1 MLLDKIRETL
11 RITHNKLDN
20 EIQDMIEACKNDM
33 IISGISK
40 IDEEDPLVLQAIKV
54 YCKREYES
62 DMNKRDRYDLAY
74 DNIIKHMGLTKEY
87 GYDVPFVSN
96 NKYEELSKRLDSVD
110 NTVESVSES
119 VKQLETDTFDTFSQT
134 IGVIDSVVDKLS
146 NSPGEVTKND

>member
-20 EIQDMIEACKNDM
+20 EIQDMIDACKNDM

-96 NKYEELSKRLDSVD
+96 NKYEELSKNLEELKKQEYEIKKSIDTKSLEYVD
-110 NTVESVSES
+110 LLII
-119 VKQLETDTFDTFSQT
+119 K
-134 IGVIDSVVDKLS
+134 DKLW
-146 NSPGEVTKND
+146 NV

>member
-20 EIQDMIEACKNDM
+20 EIQDMIDACKNDM

-74 DNIIKHMGLTKEY
+74 DSIIKHMGLTKEY

-96 NKYEELSKRLDSVD
+96 NKYEELSKRID
-110 NTVESVSES
+110 TVSES

-134 IGVIDSVVDKLS
+134 IDVIDSVVDKLS

>member
-20 EIQDMIEACKNDM
+20 EIQDMIDACKNDM

-96 NKYEELSKRLDSVD
+96 NKYEELSKRID
-110 NTVESVSES
+110 TVSES

>member
-20 EIQDMIEACKNDM
+20 EIQDMIDACKNDM

-74 DNIIKHMGLTKEY
+74 DSIIKHMGLTKEY
-87 GYDVPFVSN
+87 GDNVPFVSN
-96 NKYEELSKRLDSVD
+96 NKYEELSKRID
-110 NTVESVSES
+110 TVSES

>member
-20 EIQDMIEACKNDM
+20 EIQDMIDACKNDM

-87 GYDVPFVSN
+87 GYDVQFVSN
-96 NKYEELSKRLDSVD
+96 NKYEELSKRID
-110 NTVESVSES
+110 TVSES

>member
-20 EIQDMIEACKNDM
+20 EIQDMIDACKNDM

-87 GYDVPFVSN
+87 GDNVPFVSN

-110 NTVESVSES
+110 NTVEAVSES

-134 IGVIDSVVDKLS
+134 IGVIDSAVDKLS

>member
-20 EIQDMIEACKNDM
+20 EIQDMIDACKNDM

-62 DMNKRDRYDLAY
+62 DINKRDRYDLAY

-96 NKYEELSKRLDSVD
+96 NKYEELSKRID
-110 NTVESVSES
+110 TVSES
-119 VKQLETDTFDTFSQT
+119 VKQLETDTFDTFDRT
-134 IGVIDSVVDKLS
+134 ADAIDSVVDKLS
-146 NSPGEVTKND
+146 NSPGGVTKND

>member
-20 EIQDMIEACKNDM
+20 EIQDMIDACKNDM

-96 NKYEELSKRLDSVD
+96 NKYEELSKRID
-110 NTVESVSES
+110 TVSES
-119 VKQLETDTFDTFSQT
+119 VKQLETDTFDTFDRT
-134 IGVIDSVVDKLS
+134 TDAIDSVVYKLS
-146 NSPGEVTKND
+146 NSPGEVTKNA

>member
-20 EIQDMIEACKNDM
+20 EIQDMIDACKNDM

-96 NKYEELSKRLDSVD
+96 NKYEELSKRID
-110 NTVESVSES
+110 TVSES
-119 VKQLETDTFDTFSQT
+119 VKQLETDTFDTFDRT
-134 IGVIDSVVDKLS
+134 TDAVDSVVYKLS
-146 NSPGEVTKND
+146 NSPGEVTKNA

>member
-20 EIQDMIEACKNDM
+20 EIQDMIDACKNDM

-96 NKYEELSKRLDSVD
+96 NKYEELSKRID
-110 NTVESVSES
+110 TVSET
-119 VKQLETDTFDTFSQT
+119 VKQLETDTFDTFDRT
-134 IGVIDSVVDKLS
+134 ADAIDSVVYKLS
-146 NSPGEVTKND
+146 NSPGEVTKNA

>member
-20 EIQDMIEACKNDM
+20 EIQDMIDACKNDM

-74 DNIIKHMGLTKEY
+74 DNIIKHMGLTQEY

-96 NKYEELSKRLDSVD
+96 NKYEELSKRID
-110 NTVESVSES
+110 TVSES
-119 VKQLETDTFDTFSQT
+119 VKQLETDTFDTFDRT
-134 IGVIDSVVDKLS
+134 ADAIDSVVDKLS
-146 NSPGEVTKND
+146 NSPGGVTKND